1 MATRSIA
8 FRLNDK
14 NREDK
19 EIMDWLDKVVY
30 EGEYYDSLTE
40 AVKWAI
46 LCFVRG
52 EIRFREEMSTME
64 LMQEF
69 VRDFA
74 KQSKADNEQI
84 MQDAVTRILAN
95 IIGAMGQQT
104 GGYVAVPAMMQ
115 MQGMNVMPIPSV
127 TPAEPTEPVKDMVEG
142 SPENNLEL
150 SDKSLDDGA
159 LASLSALFGDD
170 KED

>member
-1 MATRSIA
+1 MATRTIA

-19 EIMDWLDKVVY
+19 EIMEWLDKVVY

-74 KQSKADNEQI
+74 KQSKADTEQI
-84 MQDAVTRILAN
+84 MQDAVIRILAT
-95 IIGAMGQQT
+95 IISAMGQQT
-104 GGYVAVPAMMQ
+104 GGYVSVPAMMQ
-115 MQGMNVMPIPSV
+115 MQGMNVVPIPSA
-127 TPAEPTEPVKDMVEG
+127 TSTEPTEPVKEMEELQD
-142 SPENNLEL
+142 NNLEL
-150 SDKSLDDGA
+150 SDKPLDDGA
-159 LASLSALFGDD
+159 LASLSAMFGDD
-170 KED
+170 EED

>member
-1 MATRSIA
+1 MATRTIA

-19 EIMDWLDKVVY
+19 EIMEWLDQVVY
-30 EGEYYDSLTE
+30 EGEYYNSLTE

-52 EIRFREEMSTME
+52 EIRFREEITTIE

-84 MQDAVTRILAN
+84 MQDAVTRILAT
-95 IIGAMGQQT
+95 IISAMGQQA
-104 GGYVAVPAMMQ
+104 GGYAAVPAMMQ
-115 MQGMNVMPIPSV
+115 MQGMNVMPLQSE
-127 TPAEPTEPVKDMVEG
+127 TSTEPKEEVKEAVEKL
-142 SPENNLEL
+142 PENNLEL
-150 SDKSLDDGA
+150 SDKPLDDGA
-159 LASLSALFGDD
+159 LASLSAMFGDD
-170 KED
+170 EED

>member
-1 MATRSIA
+1 MATRTIA

-19 EIMDWLDKVVY
+19 EIMEWLDKAVY

-52 EIRFREEMSTME
+52 EIRFREEMSTVE

-74 KQSKADNEQI
+74 KQSKADTEQI
-84 MQDAVTRILAN
+84 MQDAVTRILAT
-95 IIGAMGQQT
+95 IISAMGQQA
-104 GGYVAVPAMMQ
+104 GGYAAVPAMMQ
-115 MQGMNVMPIPSV
+115 MQGMNVAPVPSV
-127 TPAEPTEPVKDMVEG
+127 TPAEPTEPFKEMVEEL
-142 SPENNLEL
+142 PENNLEL
-150 SDKSLDDGA
+150 SDKPLDDGT
-159 LASLSALFGDD
+159 LASLSAMFVDD
-170 KED
+170 D

>member
-1 MATRSIA
+1 MATRTIA

-19 EIMDWLDKVVY
+19 EIMEWLDQVVY

-52 EIRFREEMSTME
+52 EIRFREERSTME

-74 KQSKADNEQI
+74 KQSKADTEQI
-84 MQDAVTRILAN
+84 MQDAVIRILAT
-95 IIGAMGQQT
+95 IISAMGQQT
-104 GGYVAVPAMMQ
+104 GGYVSVPAMMQ
-115 MQGMNVMPIPSV
+115 MQGMNVVPIPSA
-127 TPAEPTEPVKDMVEG
+127 TSTEPTEPVKEMEELQD
-142 SPENNLEL
+142 NNLEL
-150 SDKSLDDGA
+150 SDKPLDDGA
-159 LASLSALFGDD
+159 LASLSAMFGDD
-170 KED
+170 EED

>member
-1 MATRSIA
+1 MATRTIA

-19 EIMDWLDKVVY
+19 EIMEWLDKAVY
-30 EGEYYDSLTE
+30 EGEYYENLTE

-46 LCFVRG
+46 LCFICG
-52 EIRFREEMSTME
+52 EIRFREEMSTVE

-74 KQSKADNEQI
+74 KQSKADNKQI
-84 MQDAVTRILAN
+84 MQDAVTRILAT
-95 IIGAMGQQT
+95 IISAMGQQT

-115 MQGMNVMPIPSV
+115 MQGMNVAPVPSA
-127 TPAEPTEPVKDMVEG
+127 TSAEQTELVKEVVAEL
-142 SPENNLEL
+142 PKNNLEL
-150 SDKSLDDGA
+150 SDKPLDDGA
-159 LASLSALFGDD
+159 VASLSAMFGDD
-170 KED
+170 ED

>member
-74 KQSKADNEQI
+74 KQSKADTEQI
-84 MQDAVTRILAN
+84 MQDAVIRILAT
-95 IIGAMGQQT
+95 IISAMGQQT
-104 GGYVAVPAMMQ
+104 GGYVSVPAMMQ
-115 MQGMNVMPIPSV
+115 MQGMNVVPIPSA
-127 TPAEPTEPVKDMVEG
+127 TSTEPTEPVKEMEELQD
-142 SPENNLEL
+142 NNLEL
-150 SDKSLDDGA
+150 SDKPLDDGA
-159 LASLSALFGDD
+159 LASLSAMFGDD
-170 KED
+170 EED

>member
-19 EIMDWLDKVVY
+19 EIMEWLDKVVY

-46 LCFVRG
+46 LCFARG

-74 KQSKADNEQI
+74 KQSKADNERT
-84 MQDAVTRILAN
+84 MQDAVTRILAT
-95 IIGAMGQQT
+95 IISAMGQQA
-104 GGYVAVPAMMQ
+104 GGYVAAPTMMQ
-115 MQGMNVMPIPSV
+115 GINVAPIPPV
-127 TPAEPTEPVKDMVEG
+127 TSAEPTETVEETVENL
-142 SPENNLEL
+142 PENNLEL
-150 SDKSLDDGA
+150 SDKPLDDGA
-159 LASLSALFGDD
+159 LASLSAMFGDD
-170 KED
+170 EED

>member
-1 MATRSIA
+1 MATKSIA

-19 EIMDWLDKVVY
+19 EIMDWLDKAVY

-46 LCFVRG
+46 LCFIRG
-52 EIRFREEMSTME
+52 EIRTREEMTTIE

-74 KQSKADNEQI
+74 KQSRVLFVNLFDADLFN
-84 MQDAVTRILAN
+84 
-95 IIGAMGQQT
+95 
-104 GGYVAVPAMMQ
+104 
-115 MQGMNVMPIPSV
+115 
-127 TPAEPTEPVKDMVEG
+127 
-142 SPENNLEL
+142 
-150 SDKSLDDGA
+150 
-159 LASLSALFGDD
+159 LFGSINLHFSQISQ
-170 KED
+170 

>member
-1 MATRSIA
+1 MLDVMISQHIRKHPPVNPGSTM
-8 FRLNDK
+8 
-14 NREDK
+14 
-19 EIMDWLDKVVY
+19 EIMDWLDKAVY

-52 EIRFREEMSTME
+52 EIRFREEMSTVE

-74 KQSKADNEQI
+74 KQSKENNEQI
-84 MQDAVTRILAN
+84 TQDAVTRILAT
-95 IIGAMGQQT
+95 IISAMGQQA

-115 MQGMNVMPIPSV
+115 MQGMNVAPIPSE
-127 TPAEPTEPVKDMVEG
+127 TLAEPTEPVKEL
-142 SPENNLEL
+142 LE
-150 SDKSLDDGA
+150 
-159 LASLSALFGDD
+159 
-170 KED
+170 E

>member
-74 KQSKADNEQI
+74 KQSKADTEQI
-84 MQDAVTRILAN
+84 MQDAVTRILAT
-95 IIGAMGQQT
+95 IISAMGQQA

-115 MQGMNVMPIPSV
+115 MQGMNAMPVPSV
-127 TPAEPTEPVKDMVEG
+127 TPVEPTEPLKEMVE
-142 SPENNLEL
+142 NLPKIIW
-150 SDKSLDDGA
+150 SVR
-159 LASLSALFGDD
+159 
-170 KED
+170 

>member
-19 EIMDWLDKVVY
+19 EIMEWLDKVVY

-52 EIRFREEMSTME
+52 EIRFWEVMSTME

-74 KQSKADNEQI
+74 KQSKADNERI
-84 MQDAVTRILAN
+84 MQDAVTRILAT
-95 IIGAMGQQT
+95 IISAMGLQA
-104 GGYVAVPAMMQ
+104 GGYVVAPAMMQ
-115 MQGMNVMPIPSV
+115 GINVASIQPETQSES
-127 TPAEPTEPVKDMVEG
+127 AEPMKEKLQ
-142 SPENNLEL
+142 ENNLEL
-150 SDKSLDDGA
+150 SDKPLDDGA
-159 LASLSALFGDD
+159 LASLSAMFGDD
-170 KED
+170 EED

>member
-1 MATRSIA
+1 MATRTIA

-19 EIMDWLDKVVY
+19 EIMEWLDQVVY

-74 KQSKADNEQI
+74 KQSKADTEQI
-84 MQDAVTRILAN
+84 MQDAVIRILAT
-95 IIGAMGQQT
+95 IISAMGQQT
-104 GGYVAVPAMMQ
+104 GGYVSVPAMMQ
-115 MQGMNVMPIPSV
+115 MQGMNVVPIPSA
-127 TPAEPTEPVKDMVEG
+127 TSTEPTEPVKEMEELQD
-142 SPENNLEL
+142 NNLEL
-150 SDKSLDDGA
+150 SDKPLDDGA
-159 LASLSALFGDD
+159 LASLSAMFGDD
-170 KED
+170 EED

>member
-1 MATRSIA
+1 MATRTIA

-19 EIMDWLDKVVY
+19 EIMEWLDKVVY
-30 EGEYYDSLTE
+30 ESEIYDSMTE

-46 LCFVRG
+46 LSFARG
-52 EIRFREEMSTME
+52 EVRLQEEMSTTE

-74 KQSKADNEQI
+74 KQSRADNEKI
-84 MQDAVTRILAN
+84 MQDAATRILAT
-95 IIGAMGQQT
+95 IIGAMGQQA

-115 MQGMNVMPIPSV
+115 MQGTNVMPLQSE
-127 TPAEPTEPVKDMVEG
+127 TSTEPKEEVKEAVEKL
-142 SPENNLEL
+142 PENNLEL
-150 SDKSLDDGA
+150 SDKPLDDGA
-159 LASLSALFGDD
+159 LASLSAMFGDD
-170 KED
+170 ED

>member
-1 MATRSIA
+1 MATRTIA

-19 EIMDWLDKVVY
+19 EIMEWLDKAVY
-30 EGEYYDSLTE
+30 EGEYYENLTE

-46 LCFVRG
+46 LCFIRG
-52 EIRFREEMSTME
+52 EIRFREEMSTVE

-84 MQDAVTRILAN
+84 MQDAVTRILAT
-95 IIGAMGQQT
+95 IISAMGQQT

-115 MQGMNVMPIPSV
+115 MQGMNVAPVPSA
-127 TPAEPTEPVKDMVEG
+127 TSAEQTELVKEVVAEL
-142 SPENNLEL
+142 PKNNLEL
-150 SDKSLDDGA
+150 SDKPLDDGA
-159 LASLSALFGDD
+159 VASLSAMFGDD
-170 KED
+170 ED

>member
-19 EIMDWLDKVVY
+19 EIMDWLDKAVY

-84 MQDAVTRILAN
+84 MQNAVTRILAT
-95 IIGAMGQQT
+95 IISAMGQQV

-115 MQGMNVMPIPSV
+115 MQGMNVASMQPETSP
-127 TPAEPTEPVKDMVEG
+127 EPTEPVKEAVEEL
-142 SPENNLEL
+142 PENNVEL
-150 SDKSLDDGA
+150 SDEPLDDGA
-159 LASLSALFGDD
+159 LASLSAMFGDD
-170 KED
+170 EED

>member
-46 LCFVRG
+46 LCFARG

-74 KQSKADNEQI
+74 KQSKADTEQI
-84 MQDAVTRILAN
+84 MQDAVIRILAT
-95 IIGAMGQQT
+95 IISAMGQQT
-104 GGYVAVPAMMQ
+104 GGYVSVPAMMQ
-115 MQGMNVMPIPSV
+115 MQGMNVVPIPSA
-127 TPAEPTEPVKDMVEG
+127 TSTEPTEPVKEMEELQD
-142 SPENNLEL
+142 NNLEL
-150 SDKSLDDGA
+150 SDKPLDDGA
-159 LASLSALFGDD
+159 LASLSAMFGDD
-170 KED
+170 EED

>member
-1 MATRSIA
+1 MATRTIA

-19 EIMDWLDKVVY
+19 EIMEWLDQVVY

-46 LCFVRG
+46 LCFARG

-69 VRDFA
+69 VR
-74 KQSKADNEQI
+74 
-84 MQDAVTRILAN
+84 ILPNRVRQTTNRLCRMLFKDSCNYYQCNGTA
-95 IIGAMGQQT
+95 T
-104 GGYVAVPAMMQ
+104 GGYVAVPAMIRCRDECVAHTICDISKA
-115 MQGMNVMPIPSV
+115 NRTS
-127 TPAEPTEPVKDMVEG
+127 EG
-142 SPENNLEL
+142 NGG
-150 SDKSLDDGA
+150 KFTG
-159 LASLSALFGDD
+159 
-170 KED
+170 

>member
-1 MATRSIA
+1 MATKSIA

-19 EIMDWLDKVVY
+19 EIMDWLDKAVY

-46 LCFVRG
+46 LCFIRG
-52 EIRFREEMSTME
+52 EIRTREEMTTIE

-74 KQSKADNEQI
+74 KQSRADNERI
-84 MQDAVTRILAN
+84 MKDAVTRILAT
-95 IIGAMGQQT
+95 IIGAMGQQA
-104 GGYVAVPAMMQ
+104 GGCVAVPAMMQ
-115 MQGMNVMPIPSV
+115 MQGMNVMPVPPV
-127 TPAEPTEPVKDMVEG
+127 TPAEPTEPVKEMVEEL
-142 SPENNLEL
+142 PENNLEL
-150 SDKSLDDGA
+150 SDKPLDDGA
-159 LASLSALFGDD
+159 LASLSAMFGDD
-170 KED
+170 EEV

>member
-1 MATRSIA
+1 MATKSIA

-19 EIMDWLDKVVY
+19 EIMEWLDKAVY

-52 EIRFREEMSTME
+52 EIRFREEMSTTD

-74 KQSKADNEQI
+74 KQSKADTERI
-84 MQDAVTRILAN
+84 MQDAVTRILAT
-95 IIGAMGQQT
+95 IISAMGQQT

-115 MQGMNVMPIPSV
+115 MQGMNMMPVQSK
-127 TPAEPTEPVKDMVEG
+127 TPAESTELVKEVVEE

-150 SDKSLDDGA
+150 SDKPLDDGA

-170 KED
+170 EED

>member
-1 MATRSIA
+1 MATRTIA

-14 NREDK
+14 NWEDK
-19 EIMDWLDKVVY
+19 EIMEWLDKAVY
-30 EGEYYDSLTE
+30 DGEYYDSLTE

-52 EIRFREEMSTME
+52 EIRFREEMSTVE

-84 MQDAVTRILAN
+84 MQDAVTRILAT
-95 IIGAMGQQT
+95 IISAMGQHT

-115 MQGMNVMPIPSV
+115 MQGMNVMPVPPV
-127 TPAEPTEPVKDMVEG
+127 TPEDPTETVKEMAE
-142 SPENNLEL
+142 
-150 SDKSLDDGA
+150 
-159 LASLSALFGDD
+159 
-170 KED
+170 

>member
-19 EIMDWLDKVVY
+19 EIMDWLDKAVY

-52 EIRFREEMSTME
+52 EIRFREEMNTIE

-69 VRDFA
+69 VRDFKSFA
-74 KQSKADNEQI
+74 ERYGIIFASK
-84 MQDAVTRILAN
+84 
-95 IIGAMGQQT
+95 
-104 GGYVAVPAMMQ
+104 
-115 MQGMNVMPIPSV
+115 
-127 TPAEPTEPVKDMVEG
+127 
-142 SPENNLEL
+142 
-150 SDKSLDDGA
+150 SDK
-159 LASLSALFGDD
+159 
-170 KED
+170 KIQIKM

>member
-1 MATRSIA
+1 MATKSIA

-19 EIMDWLDKVVY
+19 EIMEWLDKAVY
-30 EGEYYDSLTE
+30 EGEYYENLTE

-46 LCFVRG
+46 LCFIRG
-52 EIRFREEMSTME
+52 EIRFREEMTTIE

-84 MQDAVTRILAN
+84 IQDAVTRILAT
-95 IIGAMGQQT
+95 IISAMGQQA

-115 MQGMNVMPIPSV
+115 GMMIKAVRIW
-127 TPAEPTEPVKDMVEG
+127 K
-142 SPENNLEL
+142 
-150 SDKSLDDGA
+150 K
-159 LASLSALFGDD
+159 
-170 KED
+170 

>member
-19 EIMDWLDKVVY
+19 EIMDWLDKAVY

-52 EIRFREEMSTME
+52 EIRFREEINTVE

-74 KQSKADNEQI
+74 KQSKADSERI
-84 MQDAVTRILAN
+84 MQDAVTRILTT
-95 IIGAMGQQT
+95 IISAMGQQA

-115 MQGMNVMPIPSV
+115 MQGMNMMPLQSEIPS
-127 TPAEPTEPVKDMVEG
+127 EPTEPVKEAVEN
-142 SPENNLEL
+142 STENNLEL
-150 SDKSLDDGA
+150 SDKPLDDGA
-159 LASLSALFGDD
+159 LASLSAMFSDD
-170 KED
+170 EED

>member
-1 MATRSIA
+1 M
-8 FRLNDK
+8 NDK

-46 LCFVRG
+46 LCFICG
-52 EIRFREEMSTME
+52 EIRFREEMTTIE

-69 VRDFA
+69 VRDFT

-84 MQDAVTRILAN
+84 MQDAVTRILAT
-95 IIGAMGQQT
+95 IISAMGQQA
-104 GGYVAVPAMMQ
+104 GGYVTVPAMMQ
-115 MQGMNVMPIPSV
+115 MQGMNVMSVPPV
-127 TPAEPTEPVKDMVEG
+127 TPEEPTEPVKEMVEELQ
-142 SPENNLEL
+142 ENNLEL
-150 SDKSLDDGA
+150 SDKPLDDGA
-159 LASLSALFGDD
+159 LASLSAMFGDD
-170 KED
+170 EEE

>member
-1 MATRSIA
+1 MATRTIA

-19 EIMDWLDKVVY
+19 EIMEWLDKAVY

-74 KQSKADNEQI
+74 KQSRIDTEKL
-84 MQDAVTRILAN
+84 MQEATNKILA
-95 IIGAMGQQT
+95 G
-104 GGYVAVPAMMQ
+104 V
-115 MQGMNVMPIPSV
+115 
-127 TPAEPTEPVKDMVEG
+127 
-142 SPENNLEL
+142 
-150 SDKSLDDGA
+150 
-159 LASLSALFGDD
+159 LASMNMQADGYSPVPIQGYTVPQMEALMQIPTKPIAVSGQEQPEEEAGLGKSEVPLDASTKASLAAMFGDD
-170 KED
+170 D

>member
-14 NREDK
+14 NREDR
-19 EIMDWLDKVVY
+19 EIMEWLDKAVY

-52 EIRFREEMSTME
+52 EIRFQKEMSTME

-74 KQSKADNEQI
+74 KQSKADSERI
-84 MQDAVTRILAN
+84 MQDAVTRILAT
-95 IIGAMGQQT
+95 IISAMGQQAS
-104 GGYVAVPAMMQ
+104 GYVAAPTMMQ
-115 MQGMNVMPIPSV
+115 MSGMNVAPIQAETPS
-127 TPAEPTEPVKDMVEG
+127 EPDEEVKGTMEEL
-142 SPENNLEL
+142 PENNLEL
-150 SDKSLDDGA
+150 SDKPLDDGT
-159 LASLSALFGDD
+159 LASLSAMFRDD
-170 KED
+170 ED

>member
-19 EIMDWLDKVVY
+19 EIMEWLDKVVY

-52 EIRFREEMSTME
+52 EIRFWEEMSTME

-74 KQSKADNEQI
+74 KQSKADNERI
-84 MQDAVTRILAN
+84 MQDAVTRILAT
-95 IIGAMGQQT
+95 IISAMGLQA
-104 GGYVAVPAMMQ
+104 GGYVVVPAMMQ
-115 MQGMNVMPIPSV
+115 GINVASIQPETQSES
-127 TPAEPTEPVKDMVEG
+127 AEPMKEKLQ
-142 SPENNLEL
+142 ENNLEL
-150 SDKSLDDGA
+150 SDKPLDDGA
-159 LASLSALFGDD
+159 LASLSAMFGDD
-170 KED
+170 EED

>member
-14 NREDK
+14 NREDR
-19 EIMDWLDKVVY
+19 EIMEWLDQVVY

-52 EIRFREEMSTME
+52 EIRFREEMSIME

-84 MQDAVTRILAN
+84 MQDAISRWM
-95 IIGAMGQQT
+95 MGHWLLCLPCLGMMRKIRKWQATSFVKQT
-104 GGYVAVPAMMQ
+104 
-115 MQGMNVMPIPSV
+115 
-127 TPAEPTEPVKDMVEG
+127 VKQ
-142 SPENNLEL
+142 NRKNR
-150 SDKSLDDGA
+150 
-159 LASLSALFGDD
+159 
-170 KED
+170 

>member
-74 KQSKADNEQI
+74 KQSKVDNEQI
-84 MQDAVTRILAN
+84 MQDAVTRILAT
-95 IIGAMGQQT
+95 IISAMGQQA

-115 MQGMNVMPIPSV
+115 MQGMNMMPVQSK
-127 TPAEPTEPVKDMVEG
+127 TPAEPTELVKEVVEE

-150 SDKSLDDGA
+150 SDKPLDDGA

-170 KED
+170 EED

>member
-1 MATRSIA
+1 MATRTIA

-19 EIMDWLDKVVY
+19 EIMEWLDQVVY

-46 LCFVRG
+46 LCFARG

-84 MQDAVTRILAN
+84 MQDAVTRILAT
-95 IIGAMGQQT
+95 IISAMGQQM
-104 GGYVAVPAMMQ
+104 GGYVAAPAMMQ
-115 MQGMNVMPIPSV
+115 MQGMNVMPLQSE
-127 TPAEPTEPVKDMVEG
+127 TSTEPKEEVVVAQIKRE
-142 SPENNLEL
+142 EKEAEKEQ
-150 SDKSLDDGA
+150 DKKIEPKSRSL
-159 LASLSALFGDD
+159 
-170 KED
+170 

>member
-1 MATRSIA
+1 M
-8 FRLNDK
+8 NDK

-46 LCFVRG
+46 LCFICG
-52 EIRFREEMSTME
+52 EIRFREEMTTIE
-64 LMQEF
+64 LTQEF
-69 VRDFA
+69 VRDFT

-84 MQDAVTRILAN
+84 MQDAVTRILAT
-95 IIGAMGQQT
+95 IISAMGQQA

-115 MQGMNVMPIPSV
+115 MQGMNVMSVPPV
-127 TPAEPTEPVKDMVEG
+127 TPEEPTEPVKEMVEELQ
-142 SPENNLEL
+142 ENNLEL
-150 SDKSLDDGA
+150 SDKPLDDGA
-159 LASLSALFGDD
+159 LASLSAMFGDD
-170 KED
+170 EEE